1 VSTPGPTAS
10 PRAWLNGLELHGIK
24 LGLSTIRA
32 ICGALGHPERAFTS
46 VLIAGTNG
54 KGSVAA
60 MMSAA
65 LETAGHRTGRYT
77 SPHLVRLEE
86 RFTIDGV
93 QVSAAALDDALRE
106 VQHAVERLQADG
118 VIDVHPTYFEV
129 TTAAAF
135 ALFRRVEVRIAVLEV
150 GLGGRFD
157 ATNVSDPSVVV
168 ITSIA
173 LDHQAHLGDTLA
185 KIAFE
190 KAGVVRPHRPV
201 VIGELPADALDV
213 VRAVSTERGADVIQ
227 AASDVEVACTTGS
240 GLTSLTFE
248 TPVRRYGP
256 LTLALRGRHQVG
268 NALVAVRALE
278 TLDACGT
285 PVGGDAIARGL
296 VSAVWPARLS
306 VHDRPGGRQ
315 LVVDG
320 AHNPAGA
327 AVLAEYLREEW
338 PAGLP
343 LVFGAMRDKET
354 AAMLRELGRVAR
366 PLILTTAPG
375 QRAAPAADLATK
387 AAEVGI
393 DNVLVEPKVAA
404 ALARGWREGPV
415 LAVAGSL
422 YLAGDVLA
430 HEGIL

>member
-1 VSTPGPTAS
+1 VSAPGPSAS

-65 LETAGHRTGRYT
+65 LTAAGHRTGRYT

-86 RFTIDGV
+86 RFAIDGEPA
-93 QVSAAALDDALRE
+93 SGLALDEALRA
-106 VQHAVERLQADG
+106 VQQAVDRLQADG
-118 VIDVHPTYFEV
+118 VIDVHPTFFEV

-135 ALFRRVEVRIAVLEV
+135 EVFRRAEVDVAVLEV
-150 GLGGRFD
+150 GMGGRFD

-173 LDHQAHLGDTLA
+173 LDHQAYLGDTLA

-190 KAGVVRPHRPV
+190 KAGVVRPRRPV
-201 VIGELPADALDV
+201 VLGELPPDALEV
-213 VRAVSTERGADVIQ
+213 VRTVSTERGANLIE
-227 AASDVEVACTTGS
+227 AALGVHVTATKES
-240 GLTSLTFE
+240 GLTSLTVE

-256 LTLALRGRHQVG
+256 LTLALRGGHQVG

-278 TLDACGT
+278 ALEDGGT
-285 PVGGDAIARGL
+285 PVGGQAIARGL
-296 VSAVWPARLS
+296 SSAAWPARLS
-306 VHDRPGGRQ
+306 VYERPGGRR

-354 AAMLRELGRVAR
+354 AGMLRALGRVAR
-366 PLILTTAPG
+366 PLIVTTAPG
-375 QRAAPAADLATK
+375 HRATTAAELA
-387 AAEVGI
+387 AQAVEVGI
-393 DNVLVEPKVAA
+393 DHVLVEPTVEG
-404 ALARGWREGPV
+404 ALARGWRDGAV
-415 LAVAGSL
+415 IAVAGSL

-430 HEGIL
+430 REGIL